1 MEREN
6 TNNNTLGT
14 ITTGLNNLDE
24 ALGGFH
30 DGELILLASRP
41 AVGKTNLALNM
52 VNHLAIGKGYPC
64 LFLSMEHSKEQM
76 EKWLAIMGGDETFE
90 TLYHIDGKANQ
101 FIYLEDGY
109 LNIDAGPELYKVI
122 KKYKKEQNI
131 QFVVIDYLQ
140 LYVKRRTEE
149 QLLLRKLKALAMELN
164 IPILVTSQLERSM
177 EYGDGREPQLKDFDH
192 RAYLRETPDVFIILT
207 GNGYYNGEGEPPAS
221 HDAELTVL
229 KSPCGFNG
237 IIKATWVRD
246 KLLFLDREE

>member
-76 EKWLAIMGGDETFE
+76 DKYVEALLAHTDEDEVVE
-90 TLYHIDGKANQ
+90 TLQ
-101 FIYLEDGY
+101 
-109 LNIDAGPELYKVI
+109 KVVPMYTPNRI
-122 KKYKKEQNI
+122 KN
-131 QFVVIDYLQ
+131 
-140 LYVKRRTEE
+140 
-149 QLLLRKLKALAMELN
+149 
-164 IPILVTSQLERSM
+164 
-177 EYGDGREPQLKDFDH
+177 
-192 RAYLRETPDVFIILT
+192 
-207 GNGYYNGEGEPPAS
+207 
-221 HDAELTVL
+221 
-229 KSPCGFNG
+229 
-237 IIKATWVRD
+237 
-246 KLLFLDREE
+246 